1 MNVAVFAVGV
11 YYGRLLAG
19 SEEVA
24 VDISAVACVSAESDG
39 GYMKKSGYCANGKK
53 RANKFH
59 IRGFDFVCV
68 AACCLIVCRY

>member
-39 GYMKKSGYCANGKK
+39 SCKKKSGYCANGKK
-53 RANKFH
+53 RANKFQ
-59 IRGFDFVCV
+59 IGG
-68 AACCLIVCRY
+68 